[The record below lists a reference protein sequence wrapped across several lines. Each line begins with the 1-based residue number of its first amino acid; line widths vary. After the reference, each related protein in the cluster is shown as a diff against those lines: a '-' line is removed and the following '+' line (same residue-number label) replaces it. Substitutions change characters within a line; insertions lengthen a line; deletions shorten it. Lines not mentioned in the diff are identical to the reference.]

1 LIVVE
6 SFDASSRGPPVR
18 RYYSGSDFG
27 SNTIG
32 TRAGRRPVEA
42 SGCCASKT
50 NLKRRFLL
58 LSALS
63 YRAAGRVSR
72 LRTRQRRPK
81 PLSRAESVG
90 GAGRRPSGR
99 RSNDRDAN
107 CDAPK
112 RRSGFDPALTVNSRL
127 DSSTRAV
134 VAGFQTSVWRYRTA
148 HGELQ
153 APEGDRRGFKWQ
165 LFISSVFCAC

>member
-1 LIVVE
+1 MH
-6 SFDASSRGPPVR
+6 RQGVR
-18 RYYSGSDFG
+18 RHA
-27 SNTIG
+27 G
-32 TRAGRRPVEA
+32 TLQAPILAQIKWRRPAEA
-42 SGCCASKT
+42 SCCCASKT

-81 PLSRAESVG
+81 ILSRAESVG
-90 GAGRRPSGR
+90 GAGRRRSGR

-112 RRSGFDPALTVNSRL
+112 RRSGFDSARTVNSRL

-134 VAGFQTSVWRYRTA
+134 VTSRTLLDSKQLFRGTV

-165 LFISSVFCAC
+165 LCISSVFCAC